1 MMVVNLAVGFV
12 TPPVGINLF
21 VASSMTKIPVIRI
34 AKVSLPFTILFA
46 IGLVLIVILP
56 TDLAVPDPLTSVSS
70 SLGRKTLPTL
80 PGQRL
85 SAFLYMRDIAPLC
98 CGNGSGGKLAHPV
111 HNVVPKIFDHWPQGL
126 PLGPAHEH
134 GAVELRILQ
143 RQGTTS

>member
-1 MMVVNLAVGFV
+1 MTAIGVDLVHFGIMMVVNLAVGFV

-85 SAFLYMRDIAPLC
+85 SAFLYMRDIAPC
-98 CGNGSGGKLAHPV
+98 AVGTVQEGSSATRS
-111 HNVVPKIFDHWPQGL
+111 IM
-126 PLGPAHEH
+126 
-134 GAVELRILQ
+134 
-143 RQGTTS
+143 